1 MKDEELK
8 ESKLLLEVE
17 IKNLQKFVDPAKKI
31 IEELELKENKEKVQ
45 QLSNMINNLQIR
57 NIQIEAVIA
66 DRALDISETDKEQ
79 VKQDAEGLYGK
90 L

>member
-1 MKDEELK
+1 MTKPTTD
-8 ESKLLLEVE
+8 KL
-17 IKNLQKFVDPAKKI
+17 Q
-31 IEELELKENKEKVQ
+31 LELKENKEKIQ
-45 QLSNMINNLQIR
+45 QLTNMANSLQIR

-79 VKQDAEGLYGK
+79 IKQDADRLYGK

>member
-1 MKDEELK
+1 MTKPTTD
-8 ESKLLLEVE
+8 KLR
-17 IKNLQKFVDPAKKI
+17 
-31 IEELELKENKEKVQ
+31 LELKENKERIQ
-45 QLSNMINNLQIR
+45 QITNMINSLQVR

-66 DRALDISETDKEQ
+66 DRALDISEADKEQ

>member
-1 MKDEELK
+1 MTKPTTD
-8 ESKLLLEVE
+8 KL
-17 IKNLQKFVDPAKKI
+17 
-31 IEELELKENKEKVQ
+31 ELELKENKEKIQ
-45 QLSNMINNLQIR
+45 QLSNMINSLQIR

-66 DRALDISETDKEQ
+66 DRALDISEVDKEQ

>member
-1 MKDEELK
+1 MTKPTTD
-8 ESKLLLEVE
+8 KL
-17 IKNLQKFVDPAKKI
+17 QF
-31 IEELELKENKEKVQ
+31 ELKENKEKIQ
-45 QLSNMINNLQIR
+45 QLTNMANSLQIR

-79 VKQDAEGLYGK
+79 IKQDAEGLYGK

>member
-1 MKDEELK
+1 MTKPTTD
-8 ESKLLLEVE
+8 KLR
-17 IKNLQKFVDPAKKI
+17 
-31 IEELELKENKEKVQ
+31 LELKENKERIQ
-45 QLSNMINNLQIR
+45 QITNMINSLQVR

-66 DRALDISETDKEQ
+66 DRALDISEVDKEQ